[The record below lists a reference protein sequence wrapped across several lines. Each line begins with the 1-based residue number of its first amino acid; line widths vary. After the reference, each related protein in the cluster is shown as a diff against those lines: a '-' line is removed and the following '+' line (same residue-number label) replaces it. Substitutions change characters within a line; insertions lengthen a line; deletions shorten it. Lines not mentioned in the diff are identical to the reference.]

1 MQNCLVAKKDCSIFA
16 TKFYYVLA
24 MRTSAIE
31 TDLRKACEE
40 KMVGGLEEK

>member
-1 MQNCLVAKKDCSIFA
+1 MQNCSVSDFALVAEAII
-16 TKFYYVLA
+16 LA
-24 MRTSAIE
+24 MRTSAPE

>member
-1 MQNCLVAKKDCSIFA
+1 LLGCKEGL
-16 TKFYYVLA
+16 FYLCNQVLLLLA
-24 MRTSAIE
+24 MRTSAPE